1 MSIKVIKERKIFTYF
16 SRHFNKEK
24 FISYIYELLLDKS
37 TNTLY
42 NEIDCVIIIIF
53 ISFFKERIINDKA
66 KNCRCGSWVCWRF
79 SN

>member
-1 MSIKVIKERKIFTYF
+1 MSIKVIKERKFFTYF

-53 ISFFKERIINDKA
+53 ISFF
-66 KNCRCGSWVCWRF
+66 
-79 SN
+79 

>member
-1 MSIKVIKERKIFTYF
+1 MSIKVIKERKFFTCF

-53 ISFFKERIINDKA
+53 ISFF
-66 KNCRCGSWVCWRF
+66 
-79 SN
+79 